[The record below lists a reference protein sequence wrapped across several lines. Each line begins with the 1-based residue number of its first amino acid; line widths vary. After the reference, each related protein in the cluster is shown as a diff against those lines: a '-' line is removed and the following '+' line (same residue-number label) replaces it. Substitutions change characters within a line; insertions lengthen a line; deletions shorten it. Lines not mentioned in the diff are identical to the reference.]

1 MFLNIIIYCL
11 LYLKKLESSSNAS
24 NVSPKFGESTKT
36 NSSQPV
42 TASSD
47 VVQTTAIS
55 DRPKIKAKFKKKPAQ
70 PIAGSSNINESSQAT
85 LDANYARGVMA
96 GVAAMK
102 PQFKAEV
109 CIMINIFCI

>member
-1 MFLNIIIYCL
+1 
-11 LYLKKLESSSNAS
+11 
-24 NVSPKFGESTKT
+24 VST
-36 NSSQPV
+36 
-42 TASSD
+42 SSD

-55 DRPKIKAKFKKKPAQ
+55 DRPKIKAKFKKKPIQ
-70 PIAGSSNINESSQAT
+70 PPAISSSMNDSSQAT

-109 CIMINIFCI
+109 CICFFKHI

>member
-1 MFLNIIIYCL
+1 VVSH
-11 LYLKKLESSSNAS
+11 KVGETSKSN
-24 NVSPKFGESTKT
+24 P
-36 NSSQPV
+36 SQPV
-42 TASSD
+42 SASSD

-70 PIAGSSNINESSQAT
+70 PTAGSSNINDPSQAS

-102 PQFKAEV
+102 PHFKAEV
-109 CIMINIFCI
+109 CITLVFLIIYKNWYILFL

>member
-1 MFLNIIIYCL
+1 M
-11 LYLKKLESSSNAS
+11 S
-24 NVSPKFGESTKT
+24 
-36 NSSQPV
+36 
-42 TASSD
+42 ASSD

-70 PIAGSSNINESSQAT
+70 TSAGSPSNSSDPQTT

-109 CIMINIFCI
+109 CFTFLKYNFYS

>member
-1 MFLNIIIYCL
+1 MQNISA
-11 LYLKKLESSSNAS
+11 ESSVSNSSVGS
-24 NVSPKFGESTKT
+24 NKVGETSK
-36 NSSQPV
+36 NNPSQPV
-42 TASSD
+42 SASSD

-70 PIAGSSNINESSQAT
+70 PLAGMTSLNEATQAT

-109 CIMINIFCI
+109 SIFDYLVKLRSCNPY

>member
-1 MFLNIIIYCL
+1 MPL
-11 LYLKKLESSSNAS
+11 LCFENSKTESSTSNTSIVS
-24 NVSPKFGESTKT
+24 NKIEVSKNNP
-36 NSSQPV
+36 SQPV
-42 TASSD
+42 SASSD

-70 PIAGSSNINESSQAT
+70 PTSGSTNINDPSQAT

-109 CIMINIFCI
+109 CFSLLYF

>member
-1 MFLNIIIYCL
+1 MC
-11 LYLKKLESSSNAS
+11 SNKVGEAS
-24 NVSPKFGESTKT
+24 KNNP
-36 NSSQPV
+36 SQPV
-42 TASSD
+42 SASSD

-70 PIAGSSNINESSQAT
+70 PLAGMTSLNEATQAT

-109 CIMINIFCI
+109 SIFDYLVKLRSCNPY

>member
-1 MFLNIIIYCL
+1 MNVWFLIINKCF
-11 LYLKKLESSSNAS
+11 KKLESSSNTS
-24 NVSPKFGESTKT
+24 VVSPKLGESTKT
-36 NSSQPV
+36 NTSQPV
-42 TASSD
+42 SASSD

-70 PIAGSSNINESSQAT
+70 PVAGSSTSSSMNDPSQST

-109 CIMINIFCI
+109 CIFYF

>member
-1 MFLNIIIYCL
+1 M
-11 LYLKKLESSSNAS
+11 SNAS
-24 NVSPKFGESTKT
+24 VVSPKVGESSKINT
-36 NSSQPV
+36 SQPV
-42 TASSD
+42 SASSD

-55 DRPKIKAKFKKKPAQ
+55 DRPKIKAKFKKKPSQ
-70 PIAGSSNINESSQAT
+70 QIPGSSNINEPLSQAT

-109 CIMINIFCI
+109 CINL

>member
-1 MFLNIIIYCL
+1 MLLFFYYIKKICNI
-11 LYLKKLESSSNAS
+11 ESSAS
-24 NVSPKFGESTKT
+24 NTSVVSPKGEVSKT
-36 NSSQPV
+36 NPSQPV
-42 TASSD
+42 SASSD

-70 PIAGSSNINESSQAT
+70 PAVGNTNTNDSSQAT

-109 CIMINIFCI
+109 ILIN

>member
-1 MFLNIIIYCL
+1 M
-11 LYLKKLESSSNAS
+11 
-24 NVSPKFGESTKT
+24 VSPKVEEVSKINT
-36 NSSQPV
+36 SQPV
-42 TASSD
+42 SASSD

-55 DRPKIKAKFKKKPAQ
+55 DRPKIKAKFKKKPSQ
-70 PIAGSSNINESSQAT
+70 PTSGSSNINEPLSQAT

-109 CIMINIFCI
+109 CILCSNDEKQVILL

>member
-1 MFLNIIIYCL
+1 VG
-11 LYLKKLESSSNAS
+11 SN
-24 NVSPKFGESTKT
+24 KGGEGSKT
-36 NSSQPV
+36 NPGQPV
-42 TASSD
+42 SASSD

-70 PIAGSSNINESSQAT
+70 PLAGMTSLNEATQAT

-109 CIMINIFCI
+109 CIFLWLSIFTLNIVYGFKY

>member
-1 MFLNIIIYCL
+1 MT
-11 LYLKKLESSSNAS
+11 STPSV
-24 NVSPKFGESTKT
+24 VSHKVGETSKC
-36 NSSQPV
+36 NPGQPV
-42 TASSD
+42 SASSD

-70 PIAGSSNINESSQAT
+70 PTAGSSNINDPSQAS

-109 CIMINIFCI
+109 CITLVF